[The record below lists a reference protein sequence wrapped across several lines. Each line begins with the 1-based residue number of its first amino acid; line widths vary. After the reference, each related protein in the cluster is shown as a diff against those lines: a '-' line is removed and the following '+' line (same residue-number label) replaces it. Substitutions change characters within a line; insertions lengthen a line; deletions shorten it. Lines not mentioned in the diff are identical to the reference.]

1 MMDVVFRL
9 WIPVLLELPVNWNL
23 TRAFSPSRGWAIGL
37 AVAALLGSTPTTA
50 QETFKVGMVLVG
62 PMQDGGWSQAHVE
75 GSEYVKAKLPGLQFD
90 YLDKVNPADRPNVR
104 ASQVADDMIAR
115 GAKVI
120 IFTSD
125 DHKDDA
131 IETARKHPEIA
142 VIHASGDMAWKEGK
156 NYIDLPNL
164 ANIMPQMEAMRM
176 VAGCAAALGSETGK
190 IGLLGP
196 LINDETRRYAA
207 AAYLGAKYCWE
218 TYRDRPEE
226 LQFRVTWIGFWF
238 NIPGVTLDPSK
249 VADDFYNSGF
259 DVVMS
264 GLDTPEAAVQGKRAA
279 EAGKRVRYT
288 HYGLASG
295 CNFAPEICLGVSYYN
310 WGPGY
315 KQLIEAARA
324 GTFESQFLR
333 PPIDWSDINNP
344 DTSSAGFIMGEAL
357 EPEDRAKLE
366 EFIAGL
372 GNGSIQLFKGPLN
385 FQDGTP
391 FLAEGEVASE
401 VDIWYL
407 GQLLQGMEGA
417 SN

>member
-1 MMDVVFRL
+1 M
-9 WIPVLLELPVNWNL
+9 NWSL
-23 TRAFSPSRGWAIGL
+23 TRTLSPLKSLAVGL
-37 AVAALLGSTPTTA
+37 SVAALLGSAPTSA
-50 QETFKVGMVLVG
+50 QEDTFKVGMVLVG

-75 GSEYVKAKLPGLQFD
+75 GSEYVKAQLPGVEFD

-104 ASQVADDMIAR
+104 GSQVADDMIAQ

-131 IETARKHPEIA
+131 IETARKYPEIA
-142 VIHASGDMAWKEGK
+142 VIHASGDMAWEEGK
-156 NYIDLPNL
+156 NYIEQPNL
-164 ANIMPQMEAMRM
+164 ANIMPQMEEMRM

-190 IGLLGP
+190 IGMLGP

-207 AAYLGAKYCWE
+207 AAYLGAKYCWDN
-218 TYRDRPEE
+218 YRDRPEE
-226 LQFRVTWIGFWF
+226 LEFRVTWIGFWF
-238 NIPGVTLDPSK
+238 NIPGVTLDPTK
-249 VADDFYNSGF
+249 VADDFYNGGF

-264 GLDTPEAAVQGKRAA
+264 ALDTPEAAVQGKRAA
-279 EAGKRVRYT
+279 EAGQRVRYT
-288 HYGLASG
+288 GYGLATG
-295 CNFAPEICLGVSYYN
+295 CDFAPDICLGVSYYN

-315 KQLIEAARA
+315 KEMIEAAKA
-324 GTFESQFLR
+324 GTFESEFVR
-333 PPIDWSDINNP
+333 PAIDWSDINNP
-344 DTSSAGFIMGEAL
+344 DTSSAGFVIGDAL
-357 EPEDRAKLE
+357 GSEDRAKLE

-372 GNGSIQLFKGPLN
+372 GDGSIELFKGPLN

-401 VDIWYL
+401 ADIWYL
-407 GQLLQGMEGA
+407 GQLLEGMDGA